1 MAFGRVGK
9 MNPVIDTGVAWC
21 ALSVSKDIEH
31 ILAVARERERIVPAD
46 ARMSARDIA
55 VAGVDAA
62 EDLARSSGLSDADLV
77 GRCLALRGEPWSQA
91 PARRDMRERMR
102 IWRRLSEG
110 IFAAPSN
117 IAELLALWTEAN
129 SGEIALY
136 SEAETARLRIRTPF
150 AHGKIP
156 FEHKATD
163 PGRET
168 VDVQDLPREVSNF
181 IAFMSRD
188 DIPVEYH
195 AAASLFALWYI
206 HPFPDGNGHVG
217 RMLACSMLAG
227 GYSTPTL
234 LAFVRAMQSNRERI
248 SETIAGIVVEQG
260 DLLPF
265 AELFLELLVKATTLA
280 QAPAR
285 GRRA

>member
-1 MAFGRVGK
+1 M
-9 MNPVIDTGVAWC
+9 P
-21 ALSVSKDIEH
+21 
-31 ILAVARERERIVPAD
+31 ARA
-46 ARMSARDIA
+46 IA
-55 VAGVDAA
+55 AAGVDAA
-62 EDLARSSGLSDADLV
+62 EDLARSLGVSDYDLQDL
-77 GRCLALRGEPWSQA
+77 CLALRGEPWSQA
-91 PARRDMRERMR
+91 LVRRDMRERMR

-110 IFAAPSN
+110 GFAVPSTTT
-117 IAELLALWTEAN
+117 ELLALWTEAN

-136 SEAETARLRIRTPF
+136 TEAETARLRTRTPF

-156 FEHKATD
+156 FEHRAVD

-168 VDVQDLPREVSNF
+168 VDAKDLPREVGNLVAF
-181 IAFMSRD
+181 IARD

-195 AAASLFALWYI
+195 AAASLFALWYV

-234 LAFVRAMQSNRERI
+234 LAFVWALQSSRERI
-248 SETIAGIVVEQG
+248 SETIAGIVGDQG

-265 AELFLELLVKATTLA
+265 AELFLELLIRAVTLA
-280 QAPAR
+280 QADGSEDASAHERVGEPVQ
-285 GRRA
+285 GDQDQDVVLT